1 MISPWP
7 QRGQFL
13 FLQVEACLL
22 PSTSL
27 CYREPM
33 VAPRIAVV
41 GDHDP
46 QRSSHAALDEAL
58 GHVPFGITASW
69 IATDELAH
77 LPERMAEVD
86 GLWIAP
92 GSPYR
97 SFEGALRAIRYAC
110 ERNVPLVAT

>member
-1 MISPWP
+1 VASAGTVLI
-7 QRGQFL
+7 
-13 FLQVEACLL
+13 LQVEACLL
-22 PSTSL
+22 PDASL

-33 VAPRIAVV
+33 VAPRIAVI

-58 GHVPFGITASW
+58 SHVPFGITATW

-77 LPERMAEVD
+77 LPERLADVD

-97 SFEGALRAIRYAC
+97 SFDGALRAIRYAR